1 MRKKRKRLSASEVSM
16 FCEQI
21 ALLLSGGI
29 SIDEAT
35 YILYQ
40 EMEDAETKLALKEVS
55 ELVKENMPLYE
66 ALEKSEIFTNYMVHM
81 VKIGETMGKLEEVM
95 ALLAKYYDRDHKV
108 KESIRNVVLYPML
121 LFAMM
126 GVLLLVMVA
135 KILPVFQAVFHEL
148 DTKVSSTSAQ
158 MLKIGILL
166 GKGMF
171 VLVVVMFVVLLLLVG
186 IYQIKAGK
194 VGLQKAANYI
204 PYIRRIKY
212 KIGVSRF
219 VSSMSLMIQSGL
231 SSEESLELAMD
242 IVEHPV
248 VNKRI
253 FQCLKCMRD
262 HRTLDESLRESKLI
276 TGMNGR
282 MVSVGVKTGVLGAV
296 FEKLDEK
303 YDDEVNE
310 VLQGVATIIEAVM
323 VLSLSTMVGLIL
335 LSVMLPLISIISSIG

>member
-1 MRKKRKRLSASEVSM
+1 
-16 FCEQI
+16 
-21 ALLLSGGI
+21 
-29 SIDEAT
+29 
-35 YILYQ
+35 
-40 EMEDAETKLALKEVS
+40 
-55 ELVKENMPLYE
+55 
-66 ALEKSEIFTNYMVHM
+66 MVHM